1 MKKQHLRELHQ
12 KISELESLNLDKE
25 AQSLHEIF
33 IKEAAKKSKKKK
45 NVPNNPSLWAECK
58 AWAKRT
64 FDVYPSAYAN
74 GAAAKR
80 YKSKGG
86 TWRKASSDNKEVTAQ
101 NKGGLD
107 LTGPSILDTSFG
119 GVVPPVVDTKRDVFK
134 EQAQNM
140 TDRRV
145 NLDTQSSTEDQ
156 WSGYKEMPYKQVI
169 ETAKSWLMKGDKKN
183 ADAMIQA
190 VTQIIR
196 GSKELTPAQKDALK
210 KHYERIKFS
219 LQDTGRI
226 GSGKTNV
233 FYDEAN
239 DLIAK
244 VKNQYNIKDSELT
257 SDSPSYGFILD
268 AINKYVSPTQNG
280 TQRVKNIAYT
290 LLRQQAM
297 DNYRTMKQQG
307 ITPRG

>member
-1 MKKQHLRELHQ
+1 MKKQHLLELHQ
-12 KISELESLNLDKE
+12 KISELENSNMDKE
-25 AQSLHEIF
+25 AQTLHEIF
-33 IKEAAKKSKKKK
+33 IKEADKKSKKKK

-86 TWRKASSDNKEVTAQ
+86 TWKKASSNKKHVEAQ
-101 NKGGLD
+101 IKGGLD
-107 LTGPSILDTSFG
+107 VTGTNVLDPSYG
-119 GVVPPVVDTKRDVFK
+119 GIVPPVVDTKRDVLK
-134 EQAQNM
+134 EQN
-140 TDRRV
+140 DRRV
-145 NLDTQSSTEDQ
+145 NLDSGIETEDP

-268 AINKYVSPTQNG
+268 AINKYVGPIQNG